1 MKYDFLLII
10 LEVGGLRPPTSL
22 LSQISHLKIK
32 SQISKSPSYL
42 KSSLLSQI
50 SQISYFGSGGAYAP
64 HCGGAQAPLTS
75 KKVGGRM
82 PPHFL
87 IFWGGKS
94 KKVGG
99 GKFFFRA
106 SREPSAPPLFKTL
119 LHPWLGL
126 YLVCDPHTTD
136 LHRRMQRITIA
147 QLFISSLV
155 HQLNWCSTIISMQRR
170 A

>member
-64 HCGGAQAPLTS
+64 HCGGLRPPSLP
-75 KKVGGRM
+75 KK
-82 PPHFL
+82 
-87 IFWGGKS
+87 WGG
-94 KKVGG
+94 VC
-99 GKFFFRA
+99 
-106 SREPSAPPLFKTL
+106 PPTF
-119 LHPWLGL
+119 
-126 YLVCDPHTTD
+126 
-136 LHRRMQRITIA
+136 
-147 QLFISSLV
+147 
-155 HQLNWCSTIISMQRR
+155 
-170 A
+170 